1 MKLFSGVFALET
13 FQQLKNRKLKMCN
26 LLTGLKPVK
35 FTGLGNT
42 FEAAVFEFFAA
53 SAAFEVVLQ
62 LYNGKYFQDSNPNR
76 LK

>member
-1 MKLFSGVFALET
+1 MINKNFLLSVMKLFSGVFALET

-42 FEAAVFEFFAA
+42 FEAAVFEF
-53 SAAFEVVLQ
+53 LQ
-62 LYNGKYFQDSNPNR
+62 P
-76 LK
+76 